1 MAKLELDMKYTEK
14 LMKLVKDV
22 QKVRKIE
29 YICIMKMI
37 VCIVN

>member
-29 YICIMKMI
+29 YICII
-37 VCIVN
+37 DYELV